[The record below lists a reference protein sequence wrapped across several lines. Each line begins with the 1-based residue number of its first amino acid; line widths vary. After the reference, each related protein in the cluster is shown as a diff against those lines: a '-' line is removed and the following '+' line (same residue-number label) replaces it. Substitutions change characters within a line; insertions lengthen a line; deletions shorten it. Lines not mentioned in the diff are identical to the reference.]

1 MIMRVK
7 DQLVLRE
14 IAGQYIIVPIMERVK
29 EVPSMVYISSSAA
42 YLWQHMGGR
51 EFTLDELVDLIIS
64 KYKNVTREKAQEDII
79 TFLQILARNN
89 ILDMSDDA

>member
-14 IAGQYIIVPIMERVK
+14 IAGQYIIVPVMERVK

-42 YLWQHMGGR
+42 YLWQHMDGK
-51 EFTLDELVDLIIS
+51 EFTLDELVDLIML

-89 ILDMSDDA
+89 ILDMSDNA

>member
-1 MIMRVK
+1 MRVK

-14 IAGQYIIVPIMERVK
+14 IVGQYIIVPIMERVK

-42 YLWQHMGGR
+42 YLWQHMEGR

>member
-1 MIMRVK
+1 
-7 DQLVLRE
+7 
-14 IAGQYIIVPIMERVK
+14 ME
-29 EVPSMVYISSSAA
+29 
-42 YLWQHMGGR
+42 GR

-64 KYKNVTREKAQEDII
+64 KYKTVPREKAQEDII

>member
-42 YLWQHMGGR
+42 YLWQGIH
-51 EFTLDELVDLIIS
+51 S
-64 KYKNVTREKAQEDII
+64 
-79 TFLQILARNN
+79 
-89 ILDMSDDA
+89 

>member
-1 MIMRVK
+1 MIMRVN

-42 YLWQHMGGR
+42 YLWQHMEGR

>member
-42 YLWQHMGGR
+42 YLWQHMEDR

>member
-29 EVPSMVYISSSAA
+29 EVPSMVYIFSSAA
-42 YLWQHMGGR
+42 YLWQHMEGR

>member
-14 IAGQYIIVPIMERVK
+14 IVGQYIIVPIMERVK

-42 YLWQHMGGR
+42 YLWQHMEGR

>member
-42 YLWQHMGGR
+42 YLWQYMDGK
-51 EFTLDELVDLIIS
+51 EFTLDELVDLIMS
-64 KYKNVTREKAQEDII
+64 KYQNVTREKAQEDII
-79 TFLQILARNN
+79 LFLQILARNN

>member
-42 YLWQHMGGR
+42 YLWQHMEGR
-51 EFTLDELVDLIIS
+51 EFTLDELVDLIIP

>member
-42 YLWQHMGGR
+42 YLWQLMEGR

>member
-29 EVPSMVYISSSAA
+29 EVPSLAA
-42 YLWQHMGGR
+42 YGR
-51 EFTLDELVDLIIS
+51 QGIHS
-64 KYKNVTREKAQEDII
+64 
-79 TFLQILARNN
+79 
-89 ILDMSDDA
+89 

>member
-1 MIMRVK
+1 MRVK

-42 YLWQHMGGR
+42 YLWQHMEGR

-64 KYKNVTREKAQEDII
+64 KYKKVTREKAQEDII

>member
-1 MIMRVK
+1 MRVK

-42 YLWQHMGGR
+42 YLRQHMEGR
-51 EFTLDELVDLIIS
+51 ELTLDELVDLIIS

>member
-29 EVPSMVYISSSAA
+29 EVPSMGYISSSAA
-42 YLWQHMGGR
+42 YLWQHMEGR

-64 KYKNVTREKAQEDII
+64 KYKNVTRDKAQDDII